1 MIKIA
6 EIIENT
12 YFLVFLIFFKIYTKM
27 RVKLGDNSNINKR
40 DEEIKK
46 KRSYVRDKK
55 KVFEQE
61 KRSEL
66 QHIIFLRKK
75 KKSWNKLL

>member
-46 KRSYVRDKK
+46 KKAM
-55 KVFEQE
+55 
-61 KRSEL
+61 
-66 QHIIFLRKK
+66 
-75 KKSWNKLL
+75 

>member
-46 KRSYVRDKK
+46 KKSYVRDKK

-66 QHIIFLRKK
+66 QHITFLRKK
-75 KKSWNKLL
+75 TKKKLE